1 MTDTPK
7 REPLLSDDAIT
18 QWSSINMTGVAQRKA
33 QPPHTNT
40 SYSHGAK
47 HARDHYENLIDAGV
61 LMVVKEVKM
70 YSDGDMGEDA
80 QTCPECDYQYY
91 YSDKLKIGEFCRCGS
106 KIIE

>member
-47 HARDHYENLIDAGV
+47 HARDHYENLIDTGV
-61 LMVVKEVKM
+61 LMVVKTAGIDA
-70 YSDGDMGEDA
+70 DGNCTECGWDA
-80 QTCPECDYQYY
+80 DHRYPFSTCCP
-91 YSDKLKIGEFCRCGS
+91 GCGLR
-106 KIIE
+106 IVE

>member
-1 MTDTPK
+1 MNDTPK
-7 REPLLSDDAIT
+7 REPLLSDASIT
-18 QWSSINMTGVAQRKA
+18 VLAKSSYDYTLCWLAMEKA
-33 QPPHTNT
+33 RT
-40 SYSHGAK
+40 
-47 HARDHYENLIDAGV
+47 HYENLIDTGV